1 MSLLEFET
9 QMFLD
14 LHNEDG
20 LVIVAKGL
28 GIERLLLSLI
38 KVHNDPGSL
47 VLILGTTA
55 EEEEFFISQLQADN
69 VNPLPKCITADCGTK
84 ERQVQ
89 TSCFVCRTDVYLTG
103 GALFVTSRI
112 LVVDMLM
119 ERVPINL
126 ITGIIVYRAH
136 KTLESC
142 QEAFIL
148 RLYRQKNKTGFV
160 KGLSDS
166 AVAFTHGFSQVQR
179 MMRNLFV
186 KKLFL
191 WPRFQADVISSLE
204 KRKPEVVE
212 IRVAMTP
219 AMNIIQMAILDII
232 ASCVREIKKCN
243 PSIEME
249 DITVENTIARSF
261 EKIVK
266 FQLDPI
272 WHQIGPKTKRL
283 VSDIKTLR
291 TLLLYLTQHDCVTFY
306 SLVKSIHDSATAMT
320 QVSDWLFLDAADT
333 LYVQAKA
340 RVYGVDKRSHKDD
353 QKQKNPDKKVDP
365 SFQPEHSPK
374 WAALS
379 EILAE
384 IKEENKEKADL
395 NTVLIVAED
404 DRTCGQLSEASFCS
418 SYLCSGADT
427 VLCNLYRKAVGDKDG
442 LQLPP
447 LGRSDD
453 NSGESPG
460 KRRKKAKSAS
470 DGQKKKGNQDSE
482 MEGSDMTETETEGM
496 ESPPA
501 FPNTIFHPLKSSE
514 FALQQLLHSVEPKY
528 IILYDVNIATVRE
541 IEMYQATR
549 AKEVLRVYFLM
560 YEDSI
565 DEQRYLTSLR
575 REKDAFEFL
584 IKEKSIM
591 VIPEEQDGKGE
602 YHPDLIDDLGKS
614 NEPASSRK
622 AGGAVAPVSTS
633 RRESLSA
640 VSATERKMSLM
651 DQGYESDIETEDEDE
666 FFLVQRTALNGLF
679 GSALCPQCKEPGF
692 KMKHGTKHGLA
703 VKMLLTCTACDAD
716 AKNAWLSP
724 QMENSKS
731 FEGNSPQDFSKASQ
745 GEFRPAGAAAVARV
759 FCDAVAA
766 VCNVYSQME
775 GTPTKNVTVVYDG
788 TWMTR
793 GHTSHIGVGRVI
805 EFYTGLVL
813 DSVVL
818 SNYCHGCAVGPKE
831 GDDGYSEWK
840 EAHVC
845 QNNTEANSGQMEVE
859 AALILFRRSL
869 KKK

>member
-1 MSLLEFET
+1 
-9 QMFLD
+9 MFLD

-84 ERQVQ
+84 E
-89 TSCFVCRTDVYLTG
+89 RTDVYLTG

-340 RVYGVDKRSHKDD
+340 RVYGVNKCSHKDD

-404 DRTCGQLSEASFCS
+404 DRTCGQLSE
-418 SYLCSGADT
+418 YLCSGADT

-633 RRESLSA
+633 RRVIVDLREFRSELPSLIHRRGIN
-640 VSATERKMSLM
+640 VQPVTIEVGDYILTPEICVERKSLNDLIGSLNNGRLYNQAQAM
-651 DQGYESDIETEDEDE
+651 CRYYKRPVLLIEFNQNQPFCLQGKHVPSSESTSSQTFVSKLILLTMHFPRLRLLWCQSPYATAEIFDI
-666 FFLVQRTALNGLF
+666 L
-679 GSALCPQCKEPGF
+679 
-692 KMKHGTKHGLA
+692 KHGKEEPSVAEAQA
-703 VKMLLTCTACDAD
+703 VTEKELQD
-716 AKNAWLSP
+716 SG
-724 QMENSKS
+724 KS
-731 FEGNSPQDFSKASQ
+731 SDKYNPAPQDFLLHLPGVSLKNYTSLMRKFTSLADMFKASEEELSSVMGNAAQ
-745 GEFRPAGAAAVARV
+745 AKALWQAIHNPIEHNPQKAVPQRKFR
-759 FCDAVAA
+759 
-766 VCNVYSQME
+766 
-775 GTPTKNVTVVYDG
+775 
-788 TWMTR
+788 
-793 GHTSHIGVGRVI
+793 
-805 EFYTGLVL
+805 
-813 DSVVL
+813 
-818 SNYCHGCAVGPKE
+818 
-831 GDDGYSEWK
+831 
-840 EAHVC
+840 
-845 QNNTEANSGQMEVE
+845 
-859 AALILFRRSL
+859 
-869 KKK
+869 KK

>member
-28 GIERLLLSLI
+28 GIERLLLSLM
-38 KVHNDPGSL
+38 KVHNDPGNL
-47 VLILGTTA
+47 VLVLGTTA

-69 VNPLPKCITADCGTK
+69 VNPLPKSITADCGTK
-84 ERQVQ
+84 ER
-89 TSCFVCRTDVYLTG
+89 TDVYLTG
-103 GALFVTSRI
+103 GVLFVTSRI

-119 ERVPINL
+119 ERVPIDL

-148 RLYRQKNKTGFV
+148 RLYRQKNKKGFV

-191 WPRFQADVISSLE
+191 WPRFQADVIASLE

-212 IRVAMTP
+212 IRVGMTP

-243 PSIEME
+243 PSLDMEEM
-249 DITVENTIARSF
+249 TVENTIARSF
-261 EKIVK
+261 EKIIK
-266 FQLDPI
+266 FQLDPV
-272 WHQIGPKTKRL
+272 WHQLGPKTKRL
-283 VSDIKTLR
+283 VSDVKTLR

-306 SLVKSIHDSATAMT
+306 SLVKSIHDSAAATT
-320 QVSDWLFLDAADT
+320 QVSDWLFLDAAET

-340 RVYGVDKRSHKDD
+340 RVYGSEKRPRKDD
-353 QKQKNPDKKVDP
+353 QKSKSTDKKEDS

-384 IKEENKEKADL
+384 TRQENKERGDL
-395 NTVLIVAED
+395 NSVLIVAED
-404 DRTCGQLSEASFCS
+404 DRTCGQLSE
-418 SYLCSGADT
+418 YLCSGADS
-427 VLCNLYRKAVGDKDG
+427 VLYNLYRKAVGDKDG
-442 LQLPP
+442 VQLPP
-447 LGRSDD
+447 LSRSDD
-453 NSGESPG
+453 DNEGAG
-460 KRRKKAKSAS
+460 KRRKKTKNSS
-470 DGQKKKGNQDSE
+470 HGRSEEKKKGNQDSE

-501 FPNTIFHPLKSSE
+501 FPNTIFHPLKSAE

-602 YHPDLIDDLGKS
+602 YHPDLVDDVGKS

-622 AGGAVAPVSTS
+622 AGGAVAPVSAS
-633 RRESLSA
+633 RRVIVDLREFRSELPSLIHRRGIS
-640 VSATERKMSLM
+640 VQPVTIEVGDYILTPEICVERKSLNDLIGSLNNGRLYNQAQAM
-651 DQGYESDIETEDEDE
+651 CRYYKRPVLLIEFNQNQPFCLQGKHLPSSENTSQNFVSKLILLTMHFPRLRLLWCQSPYATAEIFDI
-666 FFLVQRTALNGLF
+666 L
-679 GSALCPQCKEPGF
+679 
-692 KMKHGTKHGLA
+692 KHGKEEPTVSEAQA
-703 VKMLLTCTACDAD
+703 VTEKELQD
-716 AKNAWLSP
+716 SG
-724 QMENSKS
+724 KS
-731 FEGNSPQDFSKASQ
+731 SDKYNPAPQDFLLHMPGVSLKNYTLLMRKFTSLADMFKASQ
-745 GEFRPAGAAAVARV
+745 EELSSVMGNAAQAKALWEAIHIPIEHNPQKPVPQRKFR
-759 FCDAVAA
+759 
-766 VCNVYSQME
+766 
-775 GTPTKNVTVVYDG
+775 
-788 TWMTR
+788 
-793 GHTSHIGVGRVI
+793 
-805 EFYTGLVL
+805 
-813 DSVVL
+813 
-818 SNYCHGCAVGPKE
+818 
-831 GDDGYSEWK
+831 
-840 EAHVC
+840 
-845 QNNTEANSGQMEVE
+845 
-859 AALILFRRSL
+859 
-869 KKK
+869 KK

>member
-20 LVIVAKGL
+20 LVILAKGL
-28 GIERLLLSLI
+28 GIERLLLSLM
-38 KVHNDPGSL
+38 KVHNDPGNL
-47 VLILGTTA
+47 VLVLGTTA

-69 VNPLPKCITADCGTK
+69 VNPLPKSITADCGTK
-84 ERQVQ
+84 ER
-89 TSCFVCRTDVYLTG
+89 TDVYLAG
-103 GALFVTSRI
+103 GVLFVTSRI

-119 ERVPINL
+119 ERVPIDL

-148 RLYRQKNKTGFV
+148 RLYRQKNKKGFV

-166 AVAFTHGFSQVQR
+166 AMAFTHGFSQVQR

-191 WPRFQADVISSLE
+191 WPRFQADVIASLE

-212 IRVAMTP
+212 IRVGMTP

-243 PSIEME
+243 PSLEME
-249 DITVENTIARSF
+249 DMTVENTIARSF
-261 EKIVK
+261 EKIIK
-266 FQLDPI
+266 FQLDPV

-306 SLVKSIHDSATAMT
+306 SLVKSVHDSAAATT
-320 QVSDWLFLDAADT
+320 QVSDWLFLDAAET

-340 RVYGVDKRSHKDD
+340 RVYGSEKRPRKDD
-353 QKQKNPDKKVDP
+353 QKSKSTDKKVDP

-384 IKEENKEKADL
+384 TRQENKERGDL

-404 DRTCGQLSEASFCS
+404 DRTCGQLSE
-418 SYLCSGADT
+418 YLCSGADS
-427 VLCNLYRKAVGDKDG
+427 VLYNLYRKAVGDKDG
-442 LQLPP
+442 VELPP
-447 LGRSDD
+447 LGRGDD
-453 NSGESPG
+453 DDHEGPG
-460 KRRKKAKSAS
+460 KRRKKTKNSS
-470 DGQKKKGNQDSE
+470 HGLSEEKRKGNQDSE

-501 FPNTIFHPLKSSE
+501 FPNTIFHPLKSPE

-602 YHPDLIDDLGKS
+602 YHPDLVDDVGKS

-622 AGGAVAPVSTS
+622 AGGAVVPVSTS
-633 RRESLSA
+633 RRVIVDLREFRSELPSLIHRRGIS
-640 VSATERKMSLM
+640 VQPVTIEVGDYILTPEICVERKSLNDLIGSLNNGRLYNQAQAM
-651 DQGYESDIETEDEDE
+651 CRYYKRPVLLIEFNQNQPFCLQGKHLPSSESTSQNFVSKLILLTMHFPRLRLLWCQSPYATAEIFDI
-666 FFLVQRTALNGLF
+666 L
-679 GSALCPQCKEPGF
+679 
-692 KMKHGTKHGLA
+692 KHGKEEPTVAEAQA
-703 VKMLLTCTACDAD
+703 VTEKELQD
-716 AKNAWLSP
+716 SG
-724 QMENSKS
+724 KS
-731 FEGNSPQDFSKASQ
+731 SDKYNPAPQDFLLHLPGVGLKNYTALMRKFTSLADMFKASEEELSSAMGNAAQ
-745 GEFRPAGAAAVARV
+745 AKALWDAIHKPIEQNPQKPVPQRKFR
-759 FCDAVAA
+759 
-766 VCNVYSQME
+766 
-775 GTPTKNVTVVYDG
+775 
-788 TWMTR
+788 
-793 GHTSHIGVGRVI
+793 
-805 EFYTGLVL
+805 
-813 DSVVL
+813 
-818 SNYCHGCAVGPKE
+818 
-831 GDDGYSEWK
+831 
-840 EAHVC
+840 
-845 QNNTEANSGQMEVE
+845 
-859 AALILFRRSL
+859 
-869 KKK
+869 KK

>member
-1 MSLLEFET
+1 
-9 QMFLD
+9 MFLD

-84 ERQVQ
+84 E
-89 TSCFVCRTDVYLTG
+89 RTDVYLTG

-404 DRTCGQLSEASFCS
+404 DRTCGQLSE
-418 SYLCSGADT
+418 YLCSGADT

-633 RRESLSA
+633 RRVIVDLREFRSELPSLIHRRGIN
-640 VSATERKMSLM
+640 VQPVTIEVGDYILTPEICVERKSLNDLIGSLNNGRLYNQAQAM
-651 DQGYESDIETEDEDE
+651 CRYYKRPVLLIEFNQNQPFCLQGKHVPSSESTSSQTFVSKLILLTMHFPRLRLLWCQSPYATAEIFDI
-666 FFLVQRTALNGLF
+666 L
-679 GSALCPQCKEPGF
+679 
-692 KMKHGTKHGLA
+692 KHGKEEPSVAEAQA
-703 VKMLLTCTACDAD
+703 VTEKELQD
-716 AKNAWLSP
+716 SG
-724 QMENSKS
+724 KS
-731 FEGNSPQDFSKASQ
+731 SDKYNPAPQDFLLHLPGVSLKNYTSLMRKFTSLADMFKASEEELSSVMGNAAQ
-745 GEFRPAGAAAVARV
+745 AKALWQAIHNPIEHNPQKAVPQRKFR
-759 FCDAVAA
+759 
-766 VCNVYSQME
+766 
-775 GTPTKNVTVVYDG
+775 
-788 TWMTR
+788 
-793 GHTSHIGVGRVI
+793 
-805 EFYTGLVL
+805 
-813 DSVVL
+813 
-818 SNYCHGCAVGPKE
+818 
-831 GDDGYSEWK
+831 
-840 EAHVC
+840 
-845 QNNTEANSGQMEVE
+845 
-859 AALILFRRSL
+859 
-869 KKK
+869 KK

>member
-38 KVHNDPGSL
+38 KVHNDPGNL

-69 VNPLPKCITADCGTK
+69 VNPLPKSITSDCGTK
-84 ERQVQ
+84 ER
-89 TSCFVCRTDVYLTG
+89 TDVYLAG

-119 ERVPINL
+119 ERVPIDL

-148 RLYRQKNKTGFV
+148 RLYRQKNKKGFV

-191 WPRFQADVISSLE
+191 WPRFQADVITSLD
-204 KRKPEVVE
+204 KRKPEVIE
-212 IRVAMTP
+212 IRVGMTP
-219 AMNIIQMAILDII
+219 AMNTIQMAILDII
-232 ASCVREIKKCN
+232 SSCVREIKKAN
-243 PSIEME
+243 PSLDME
-249 DITVENTIARSF
+249 DMTVENTIARSF
-261 EKIVK
+261 EKLIK
-266 FQLDPI
+266 FQLDPV
-272 WHQIGPKTKRL
+272 WHQLGKKTRGL

-291 TLLLYLTQHDCVTFY
+291 TVLLYLTQHDSVTFY
-306 SLVKSIHDSATAMT
+306 SLVKSVHDSATSAT
-320 QVSDWLFLDAADT
+320 HVSDWLFLDAAET

-340 RVYGVDKRSHKDD
+340 RVYGLEKRPRKEDPKS
-353 QKQKNPDKKVDP
+353 KNSDKKVDP

-384 IKEENKEKADL
+384 IRHENKGRGDL

-404 DRTCGQLSEASFCS
+404 DRTCGQLSE
-418 SYLCSGADT
+418 YLCCGADV
-427 VLCNLYRKAVGDKDG
+427 VLQNLYRKAIGDKDG
-442 LQLPP
+442 VQLPS
-447 LGRSDD
+447 LS
-453 NSGESPG
+453 SSAGEDRGPG
-460 KRRKKAKSAS
+460 KKRKKANNSSLHGRGEA
-470 DGQKKKGNQDSE
+470 GKKGNQDSE

-496 ESPPA
+496 EMPPD
-501 FPNTIFHPLKSSE
+501 FPNTVFHPLKSPP
-514 FALQQLLHSVEPKY
+514 FALQQLLLSCEPKY
-528 IILYDVNIATVRE
+528 IILYDVNISTVRE

-565 DEQRYLTSLR
+565 DEQRYLTALR

-602 YHPDLIDDLGKS
+602 YHPDLVDDVGRS
-614 NEPASSRK
+614 DEPVSSRK
-622 AGGAVAPVSTS
+622 AGGAVQAASTS
-633 RRESLSA
+633 RRVIVDLREFRSELPSLIHRRGIS
-640 VSATERKMSLM
+640 VQPVTIEVGDYILTPEICVERKSLNDLIGSLNSGRLYNQAQAM
-651 DQGYESDIETEDEDE
+651 CRYYKRPVLLIEFTQNQPFSLQGKHLPISETSSQNFVSKLILLTMHFPRLRLLWCQSPYATAEIFDI
-666 FFLVQRTALNGLF
+666 L
-679 GSALCPQCKEPGF
+679 
-692 KMKHGTKHGLA
+692 KHGKEEPTVSEAQA
-703 VKMLLTCTACDAD
+703 VTEKELQDSGRSSE
-716 AKNAWLSP
+716 KYNP
-724 QMENSKS
+724 
-731 FEGNSPQDFSKASQ
+731 GPQDFLLQLPGVNLKNYTLLMRKFTSLADMFKASEEELASAMGNATQ
-745 GEFRPAGAAAVARV
+745 AKVLWQAIHIP
-759 FCDAVAA
+759 
-766 VCNVYSQME
+766 ME
-775 GTPTKNVTVVYDG
+775 HNPQKLAPQRKY
-788 TWMTR
+788 R
-793 GHTSHIGVGRVI
+793 
-805 EFYTGLVL
+805 
-813 DSVVL
+813 
-818 SNYCHGCAVGPKE
+818 
-831 GDDGYSEWK
+831 
-840 EAHVC
+840 
-845 QNNTEANSGQMEVE
+845 
-859 AALILFRRSL
+859 
-869 KKK
+869 KK

>member
-28 GIERLLLSLI
+28 GIERLLLSLM
-38 KVHNDPGSL
+38 KVHNDPGNL
-47 VLILGTTA
+47 VLVLGTTA

-69 VNPLPKCITADCGTK
+69 VNPLPKSITADCGTK
-84 ERQVQ
+84 ER
-89 TSCFVCRTDVYLTG
+89 TDVYLTG
-103 GALFVTSRI
+103 GVLFVTSRI

-119 ERVPINL
+119 ERVPIDL

-148 RLYRQKNKTGFV
+148 RLYRQKNKKGFV

-191 WPRFQADVISSLE
+191 WPRFQADVIASLE

-212 IRVAMTP
+212 IRVGMTP

-243 PSIEME
+243 PSLDMEEM
-249 DITVENTIARSF
+249 TVENTIARSF
-261 EKIVK
+261 EKIIK
-266 FQLDPI
+266 FQLDPV
-272 WHQIGPKTKRL
+272 WHQLGPKTKRL
-283 VSDIKTLR
+283 VSDVKTLR

-306 SLVKSIHDSATAMT
+306 SLVKSIHDSAAATT
-320 QVSDWLFLDAADT
+320 QVSDWLFLDAAET

-340 RVYGVDKRSHKDD
+340 RVYGSEKRPRKDD
-353 QKQKNPDKKVDP
+353 QKSKSTDKKVDS

-384 IKEENKEKADL
+384 TRQENKERGDL
-395 NTVLIVAED
+395 NSVLIVAED
-404 DRTCGQLSEASFCS
+404 DRTCGQLSE
-418 SYLCSGADT
+418 YLCSGADS
-427 VLCNLYRKAVGDKDG
+427 VLYNLYRKAVGDKDG
-442 LQLPP
+442 VQLPP
-447 LGRSDD
+447 LSRSDD
-453 NSGESPG
+453 DNEVAG
-460 KRRKKAKSAS
+460 KRRKKTKNSS
-470 DGQKKKGNQDSE
+470 HGRSEEKKKGNQDSE

-501 FPNTIFHPLKSSE
+501 FPNTIFHPLKSAE

-602 YHPDLIDDLGKS
+602 YHPDLVDDVGKS

-622 AGGAVAPVSTS
+622 AGGAVAPVSAS
-633 RRESLSA
+633 RRVIVDLREFRSELPSLIHRRGIS
-640 VSATERKMSLM
+640 VQPVTIEVGDYILTPEICVERKSLNDLIGSLNNGRLYNQAQAM
-651 DQGYESDIETEDEDE
+651 CRYYKRPVLLIEFNQNQPFCLQGKHLPSSENTSQNFVSKLILLTMHFPRLRLLWCQSPYATAEIFDI
-666 FFLVQRTALNGLF
+666 L
-679 GSALCPQCKEPGF
+679 
-692 KMKHGTKHGLA
+692 KHGKEEPTVSEAQA
-703 VKMLLTCTACDAD
+703 VTEKELQD
-716 AKNAWLSP
+716 SG
-724 QMENSKS
+724 KS
-731 FEGNSPQDFSKASQ
+731 SDKYNPAPQDFLLHMPGVSLKNYTLLMRKFTSLADMFKASQ
-745 GEFRPAGAAAVARV
+745 EELSSVMGNAAQAKALWEAIHIPIEHNPQKPVPQRKFR
-759 FCDAVAA
+759 
-766 VCNVYSQME
+766 
-775 GTPTKNVTVVYDG
+775 
-788 TWMTR
+788 
-793 GHTSHIGVGRVI
+793 
-805 EFYTGLVL
+805 
-813 DSVVL
+813 
-818 SNYCHGCAVGPKE
+818 
-831 GDDGYSEWK
+831 
-840 EAHVC
+840 
-845 QNNTEANSGQMEVE
+845 
-859 AALILFRRSL
+859 
-869 KKK
+869 KK

>member
-55 EEEEFFISQLQADN
+55 EEEEFFISQL
-69 VNPLPKCITADCGTK
+69 PS
-84 ERQVQ
+84 RQ
-89 TSCFVCRTDVYLTG
+89 CFVCRTDVYLTG

-166 AVAFTHGFSQVQR
+166 AVAFY
-179 MMRNLFV
+179 
-186 KKLFL
+186 
-191 WPRFQADVISSLE
+191 PRLLAK

-249 DITVENTIARSF
+249 DITVENTIARRSVWF
-261 EKIVK
+261 
-266 FQLDPI
+266 P
-272 WHQIGPKTKRL
+272 
-283 VSDIKTLR
+283 DIKTLR

-404 DRTCGQLSEASFCS
+404 DRTCGQLSE
-418 SYLCSGADT
+418 YLCSGADT

-514 FALQQLLHSVEPKY
+514 FALQQLLYSVEPKY

-633 RRESLSA
+633 RRVIVDLREFRSELPSLIHRRGIN
-640 VSATERKMSLM
+640 VQPVTIEVGDYILTPEICVERKSLNDLIGSLNNGRLYNQAQAM
-651 DQGYESDIETEDEDE
+651 CRYYKRPVLLIEFNQNQPFCLQGKHVPSSESTSSQTFVSKLILLTMHFPRLRLLWCQSPYATAEIFDI
-666 FFLVQRTALNGLF
+666 L
-679 GSALCPQCKEPGF
+679 
-692 KMKHGTKHGLA
+692 KHGKEEPSVAEAQA
-703 VKMLLTCTACDAD
+703 VTEKELQD
-716 AKNAWLSP
+716 SG
-724 QMENSKS
+724 KS
-731 FEGNSPQDFSKASQ
+731 SDKYNPAPQDFLLHLPGVSLKNYTSLMRKFTCLADMFKASEEELSLVMGNAAQ
-745 GEFRPAGAAAVARV
+745 AKALWQAIHNPIEHNPQKAVPQRKFR
-759 FCDAVAA
+759 
-766 VCNVYSQME
+766 
-775 GTPTKNVTVVYDG
+775 
-788 TWMTR
+788 
-793 GHTSHIGVGRVI
+793 
-805 EFYTGLVL
+805 
-813 DSVVL
+813 
-818 SNYCHGCAVGPKE
+818 
-831 GDDGYSEWK
+831 
-840 EAHVC
+840 
-845 QNNTEANSGQMEVE
+845 
-859 AALILFRRSL
+859 
-869 KKK
+869 KK

>member
-28 GIERLLLSLI
+28 GIERLLLSLM
-38 KVHNDPGSL
+38 KVHNDPGNL
-47 VLILGTTA
+47 VLVLGTTA

-69 VNPLPKCITADCGTK
+69 VNPLPKSITADCGTK
-84 ERQVQ
+84 ER
-89 TSCFVCRTDVYLTG
+89 TDVYLTG
-103 GALFVTSRI
+103 GVLFVTSRI

-119 ERVPINL
+119 ERVPIDL

-148 RLYRQKNKTGFV
+148 RLYRQKNKKGFV

-191 WPRFQADVISSLE
+191 WPRFQADVIASLE

-212 IRVAMTP
+212 IRVGMTP

-243 PSIEME
+243 PSLDMEEM
-249 DITVENTIARSF
+249 TVENTIARSF
-261 EKIVK
+261 EKIIK
-266 FQLDPI
+266 FQLDPV
-272 WHQIGPKTKRL
+272 WHQLGPKTKRL
-283 VSDIKTLR
+283 VSDVKTLR

-306 SLVKSIHDSATAMT
+306 SLVKSIHDSAAATT
-320 QVSDWLFLDAADT
+320 QVSDWLFLDAAET

-340 RVYGVDKRSHKDD
+340 RVYGSEKRPRKDD
-353 QKQKNPDKKVDP
+353 QKSKSTDKKVDS

-384 IKEENKEKADL
+384 TRQENKERGDL

-404 DRTCGQLSEASFCS
+404 DRICGQLSE
-418 SYLCSGADT
+418 YLCSGADS
-427 VLCNLYRKAVGDKDG
+427 VLYNLYRKAVGDKDG
-442 LQLPP
+442 VQLPP
-447 LGRSDD
+447 LSRSDD
-453 NSGESPG
+453 DDEGAG
-460 KRRKKAKSAS
+460 KRRKKTKNSS
-470 DGQKKKGNQDSE
+470 HGRSEEKKKGNQDSE

-501 FPNTIFHPLKSSE
+501 FPNTIFHPLKSAE

-602 YHPDLIDDLGKS
+602 YHPDLVDDVGKS

-633 RRESLSA
+633 RRVIVDLREFRSELPSLIHRRGIS
-640 VSATERKMSLM
+640 VQPVTIEVGDYILTPEICVERKSLNDLIGSLNNGRLYNQAQAM
-651 DQGYESDIETEDEDE
+651 CRYYKRPVLLIEFNQNQPFCLQGKHLPSSENTSQNFVSKLILLTMHFPRLRLLWCQSPYATAEIFDI
-666 FFLVQRTALNGLF
+666 L
-679 GSALCPQCKEPGF
+679 
-692 KMKHGTKHGLA
+692 KHGKEEPTVAEAQA
-703 VKMLLTCTACDAD
+703 VTEKELQD
-716 AKNAWLSP
+716 SG
-724 QMENSKS
+724 KS
-731 FEGNSPQDFSKASQ
+731 SDKYNPAPQDFLLHMPGVSLKNYTLLMRKFTSLADMFKASQ
-745 GEFRPAGAAAVARV
+745 EELSSVMGNAAQAKALWEAIHIPIEHNPQKPVPQRKFR
-759 FCDAVAA
+759 
-766 VCNVYSQME
+766 
-775 GTPTKNVTVVYDG
+775 
-788 TWMTR
+788 
-793 GHTSHIGVGRVI
+793 
-805 EFYTGLVL
+805 
-813 DSVVL
+813 
-818 SNYCHGCAVGPKE
+818 
-831 GDDGYSEWK
+831 
-840 EAHVC
+840 
-845 QNNTEANSGQMEVE
+845 
-859 AALILFRRSL
+859 
-869 KKK
+869 KK

>member
-84 ERQVQ
+84 E
-89 TSCFVCRTDVYLTG
+89 RTDVYLTG

-340 RVYGVDKRSHKDD
+340 RVYDVGKRSHKDD

-404 DRTCGQLSEASFCS
+404 DRTCGQLSE
-418 SYLCSGADT
+418 YLCSGADT

-633 RRESLSA
+633 RRVIVDLREFRSELPSLIHRRGIN
-640 VSATERKMSLM
+640 VQPVTIEVGDYILTPEICVERKSLNDLIGSLNNGRLYNQAQAM
-651 DQGYESDIETEDEDE
+651 CRYYKRPVLLIEFNQNQPFCLQGKHVPSSESTSSQTFVSKLILLTIHFPRLRLLWCQSPYATAEIFDI
-666 FFLVQRTALNGLF
+666 L
-679 GSALCPQCKEPGF
+679 
-692 KMKHGTKHGLA
+692 KHGKEEPSVAEAQA
-703 VKMLLTCTACDAD
+703 VTEKELQD
-716 AKNAWLSP
+716 SG
-724 QMENSKS
+724 KS
-731 FEGNSPQDFSKASQ
+731 SDKYNPAPQDFLLHLPGVSLKNYTSLMRKFTSLADMFKASEEELSSVMGNAAQ
-745 GEFRPAGAAAVARV
+745 AKALWQAIHNPIEHNPQKAVPQRKFR
-759 FCDAVAA
+759 
-766 VCNVYSQME
+766 
-775 GTPTKNVTVVYDG
+775 
-788 TWMTR
+788 
-793 GHTSHIGVGRVI
+793 
-805 EFYTGLVL
+805 
-813 DSVVL
+813 
-818 SNYCHGCAVGPKE
+818 
-831 GDDGYSEWK
+831 
-840 EAHVC
+840 
-845 QNNTEANSGQMEVE
+845 
-859 AALILFRRSL
+859 
-869 KKK
+869 KK

>member
-28 GIERLLLSLI
+28 GIERLLLSLM
-38 KVHNDPGSL
+38 KVHNDPGNL
-47 VLILGTTA
+47 VLVLGTTA

-69 VNPLPKCITADCGTK
+69 VNPLPKSITADCGTK
-84 ERQVQ
+84 ER
-89 TSCFVCRTDVYLTG
+89 TDVYLTG
-103 GALFVTSRI
+103 GVLFVTSRI

-119 ERVPINL
+119 ERVPIDL

-148 RLYRQKNKTGFV
+148 RLYRQKNKKGFV

-191 WPRFQADVISSLE
+191 WPRFQADVIASLE

-212 IRVAMTP
+212 IRVGMTP

-243 PSIEME
+243 PSLDMEEM
-249 DITVENTIARSF
+249 TVENTIARSF
-261 EKIVK
+261 EKIIK
-266 FQLDPI
+266 FQLDPV
-272 WHQIGPKTKRL
+272 WHQLGPKTKRL
-283 VSDIKTLR
+283 VSDVKTLR

-306 SLVKSIHDSATAMT
+306 SLVKSIHDSAAATT
-320 QVSDWLFLDAADT
+320 QVSDWLFLDAAET

-340 RVYGVDKRSHKDD
+340 RVYGSEKRPRKDD
-353 QKQKNPDKKVDP
+353 QKSKSTDKKVDS

-384 IKEENKEKADL
+384 TRQENKERGDL
-395 NTVLIVAED
+395 NSVLIVAED
-404 DRTCGQLSEASFCS
+404 DRTCGQLSE
-418 SYLCSGADT
+418 YLCSGADS
-427 VLCNLYRKAVGDKDG
+427 VLYNLYRKAVGDKDG
-442 LQLPP
+442 VQLPP
-447 LGRSDD
+447 LSRSDD
-453 NSGESPG
+453 DNEVAG
-460 KRRKKAKSAS
+460 KRRKKTKNSS
-470 DGQKKKGNQDSE
+470 HGRSEEKKKGNQDSE

-501 FPNTIFHPLKSSE
+501 FPNTIFHPLKSAE

-602 YHPDLIDDLGKS
+602 YHPDLVDDVGKS

-622 AGGAVAPVSTS
+622 AGGAVAPVSAS
-633 RRESLSA
+633 RRVIVDLREFRSELPSLIHRRGIS
-640 VSATERKMSLM
+640 VQPVTIEVGDYILTPEICVERKSLNDLIGSLNNGRLYNQAQAM
-651 DQGYESDIETEDEDE
+651 CRYYKRPVLLIEFNQNQPFCLQGKHLPSSENTSQNFVSKLILLTMHFPRLRLLWCQSPYATAEIFDI
-666 FFLVQRTALNGLF
+666 L
-679 GSALCPQCKEPGF
+679 
-692 KMKHGTKHGLA
+692 KHGKEEPTVSEAQA
-703 VKMLLTCTACDAD
+703 VTEKELQD
-716 AKNAWLSP
+716 SG
-724 QMENSKS
+724 KS
-731 FEGNSPQDFSKASQ
+731 SDKYNPAPQDFLLHMPGVSLKNYTLLMRKFASLADMFKASQ
-745 GEFRPAGAAAVARV
+745 EELSSVMGNAAQAKALWEAIHIPIEHNPQKPVPQRKFR
-759 FCDAVAA
+759 
-766 VCNVYSQME
+766 
-775 GTPTKNVTVVYDG
+775 
-788 TWMTR
+788 
-793 GHTSHIGVGRVI
+793 
-805 EFYTGLVL
+805 
-813 DSVVL
+813 
-818 SNYCHGCAVGPKE
+818 
-831 GDDGYSEWK
+831 
-840 EAHVC
+840 
-845 QNNTEANSGQMEVE
+845 
-859 AALILFRRSL
+859 
-869 KKK
+869 KK

>member
-84 ERQVQ
+84 E
-89 TSCFVCRTDVYLTG
+89 RTDVYLTG

-404 DRTCGQLSEASFCS
+404 DRTCGQLSE
-418 SYLCSGADT
+418 YLCSGADT

-633 RRESLSA
+633 RRVIVDLREFRSELPSLIHRRGIN
-640 VSATERKMSLM
+640 VQPVTIEVGDYILTPEICVERKSLNDLIGSLNNGRLYNQAQAM
-651 DQGYESDIETEDEDE
+651 CRYYKRPVLLIEFNQNQPFCLQGKHVPSSESTSSQTFVSKLILLTMHFPRLRLLWCQSPYATAEIFDI
-666 FFLVQRTALNGLF
+666 L
-679 GSALCPQCKEPGF
+679 
-692 KMKHGTKHGLA
+692 KHGKEEPSVAEAQA
-703 VKMLLTCTACDAD
+703 VTEKELQD
-716 AKNAWLSP
+716 SG
-724 QMENSKS
+724 KS
-731 FEGNSPQDFSKASQ
+731 SDKYNPAPQDFLLHLPGVSLKNYTSLMRKFTSLADMFKASEEELSSVMGNAAQ
-745 GEFRPAGAAAVARV
+745 AKALWQAIHNPIEHNQQKAVPQRKFR
-759 FCDAVAA
+759 
-766 VCNVYSQME
+766 
-775 GTPTKNVTVVYDG
+775 
-788 TWMTR
+788 
-793 GHTSHIGVGRVI
+793 
-805 EFYTGLVL
+805 
-813 DSVVL
+813 
-818 SNYCHGCAVGPKE
+818 
-831 GDDGYSEWK
+831 
-840 EAHVC
+840 
-845 QNNTEANSGQMEVE
+845 
-859 AALILFRRSL
+859 
-869 KKK
+869 KK

>member
-28 GIERLLLSLI
+28 GIERLLLSLM
-38 KVHNDPGSL
+38 KVHNDPGNL
-47 VLILGTTA
+47 VLVLGTTA

-69 VNPLPKCITADCGTK
+69 VNPLPKSITADCGTK
-84 ERQVQ
+84 ER
-89 TSCFVCRTDVYLTG
+89 TDVYLTG
-103 GALFVTSRI
+103 GVLFVTSRI

-119 ERVPINL
+119 ERVPIDL

-148 RLYRQKNKTGFV
+148 RLYRQKNKKGFV

-191 WPRFQADVISSLE
+191 WPRFQADVIASLE

-212 IRVAMTP
+212 IRVGMTP

-232 ASCVREIKKCN
+232 ASCVREIKRCN
-243 PSIEME
+243 PSLDMEEM
-249 DITVENTIARSF
+249 TVENTIARSF
-261 EKIVK
+261 EKIIK
-266 FQLDPI
+266 FQLDPV
-272 WHQIGPKTKRL
+272 WHQLGPKTKRL
-283 VSDIKTLR
+283 VSDVKTLR

-306 SLVKSIHDSATAMT
+306 SLVKSIHDSAAATT
-320 QVSDWLFLDAADT
+320 QVSDWLFLDAAET

-340 RVYGVDKRSHKDD
+340 RVYGSEKRPRKDD
-353 QKQKNPDKKVDP
+353 QKSKSTDKKVDS

-384 IKEENKEKADL
+384 TRQENKERGDL

-404 DRTCGQLSEASFCS
+404 DRTCGQLSE
-418 SYLCSGADT
+418 YLCSGADS
-427 VLCNLYRKAVGDKDG
+427 VLYNLYRKAVGDKDG
-442 LQLPP
+442 VQLPP
-447 LGRSDD
+447 LSRSDD
-453 NSGESPG
+453 DDEGAG
-460 KRRKKAKSAS
+460 KRRKKTKNSS
-470 DGQKKKGNQDSE
+470 HGRSEEKKKGNQDSE

-501 FPNTIFHPLKSSE
+501 FPNTIFHPLKSAE

-591 VIPEEQDGKGE
+591 VVPEEQDGKGE
-602 YHPDLIDDLGKS
+602 YHPDLVDDVGKS

-633 RRESLSA
+633 RRVIVDLREFRSELPSLIHRRGIS
-640 VSATERKMSLM
+640 VQPVTIEVGDYILTPEICVERKSLNDLIGSLNNGRLYNQAQAM
-651 DQGYESDIETEDEDE
+651 CRYYKRPVLLIEFNQNQPFCLQGKHLPSSENTSHNFVSKLILLTMHFPRLRLLWCQSPYATAEIFDI
-666 FFLVQRTALNGLF
+666 L
-679 GSALCPQCKEPGF
+679 
-692 KMKHGTKHGLA
+692 KHGKEEPTVAEAQA
-703 VKMLLTCTACDAD
+703 VTEKELQD
-716 AKNAWLSP
+716 SG
-724 QMENSKS
+724 KS
-731 FEGNSPQDFSKASQ
+731 SDKYNPAPQDFLLHMPGVSLKNYTLLMRKFTSLADMFKASQ
-745 GEFRPAGAAAVARV
+745 EELSSVMGNAAQAKALWEAIHIPIEHNPQKPVPQRKFR
-759 FCDAVAA
+759 
-766 VCNVYSQME
+766 
-775 GTPTKNVTVVYDG
+775 
-788 TWMTR
+788 
-793 GHTSHIGVGRVI
+793 
-805 EFYTGLVL
+805 
-813 DSVVL
+813 
-818 SNYCHGCAVGPKE
+818 
-831 GDDGYSEWK
+831 
-840 EAHVC
+840 
-845 QNNTEANSGQMEVE
+845 
-859 AALILFRRSL
+859 
-869 KKK
+869 KK

>member
-28 GIERLLLSLI
+28 GIERLLLSLM
-38 KVHNDPGSL
+38 KVHNDPGNL
-47 VLILGTTA
+47 VLVLGTTA

-69 VNPLPKCITADCGTK
+69 VNPLPKSITADCGTK
-84 ERQVQ
+84 ER
-89 TSCFVCRTDVYLTG
+89 TDVYLTG
-103 GALFVTSRI
+103 GVLFVTSRI

-119 ERVPINL
+119 ERVPIDL

-148 RLYRQKNKTGFV
+148 RLYRQKNKKGFV

-191 WPRFQADVISSLE
+191 WPRFQADVIASLE

-212 IRVAMTP
+212 IRVGMTP

-243 PSIEME
+243 PSLDMEEM
-249 DITVENTIARSF
+249 TVENTIARSF
-261 EKIVK
+261 EKIIK
-266 FQLDPI
+266 FQLDPV
-272 WHQIGPKTKRL
+272 WHQLGPKTKRL
-283 VSDIKTLR
+283 VSDVKTLR

-306 SLVKSIHDSATAMT
+306 SLVKSIHDSAAATT
-320 QVSDWLFLDAADT
+320 QVSDWLFLDAAET

-340 RVYGVDKRSHKDD
+340 RVYGSEKRPRKDD
-353 QKQKNPDKKVDP
+353 QKSKSTDKKVDS

-384 IKEENKEKADL
+384 TRQENKERGDL
-395 NTVLIVAED
+395 NSVLIVAED
-404 DRTCGQLSEASFCS
+404 DRTCGQLSE
-418 SYLCSGADT
+418 YLCSGADS
-427 VLCNLYRKAVGDKDG
+427 VLYNLYRKAVGDKDG
-442 LQLPP
+442 VQLPP
-447 LGRSDD
+447 LSRSDD
-453 NSGESPG
+453 DNEVAG
-460 KRRKKAKSAS
+460 KRRKKTKNSS
-470 DGQKKKGNQDSE
+470 HGRSEEKKKGNQDSE

-501 FPNTIFHPLKSSE
+501 FPNTIFHPLKSAE

-602 YHPDLIDDLGKS
+602 YHPDLVDDVGKS

-622 AGGAVAPVSTS
+622 AGGAVAPVSAS
-633 RRESLSA
+633 RRVIVDLREFRSELPSLIHRRGIS
-640 VSATERKMSLM
+640 VQPVTIEVGDYILTPEICVERKSLNDLIGSLNNGRLYNQAQAM
-651 DQGYESDIETEDEDE
+651 CRYYKRPVLLIEFNQNQPFCLQGKHLPSSENTSQNFVSKLILLTMHFPRLRLLWCQSPYATAEIFDI
-666 FFLVQRTALNGLF
+666 L
-679 GSALCPQCKEPGF
+679 
-692 KMKHGTKHGLA
+692 KHGKEEPTVAEAQA
-703 VKMLLTCTACDAD
+703 VTEKELQD
-716 AKNAWLSP
+716 SG
-724 QMENSKS
+724 KS
-731 FEGNSPQDFSKASQ
+731 SDKYNPAPQDFLLHMPGVSLKNYTLLMRKFTSLADMFKASQ
-745 GEFRPAGAAAVARV
+745 EELSSVMGNAAQAKALWEAIHIPIEHNPQKPVPQRKFR
-759 FCDAVAA
+759 
-766 VCNVYSQME
+766 
-775 GTPTKNVTVVYDG
+775 
-788 TWMTR
+788 
-793 GHTSHIGVGRVI
+793 
-805 EFYTGLVL
+805 
-813 DSVVL
+813 
-818 SNYCHGCAVGPKE
+818 
-831 GDDGYSEWK
+831 
-840 EAHVC
+840 
-845 QNNTEANSGQMEVE
+845 
-859 AALILFRRSL
+859 
-869 KKK
+869 KK

>member
-1 MSLLEFET
+1 
-9 QMFLD
+9 MFLD

-84 ERQVQ
+84 E
-89 TSCFVCRTDVYLTG
+89 RTDVYLTG

-340 RVYGVDKRSHKDD
+340 RVYGVGKRSHKDD

-404 DRTCGQLSEASFCS
+404 DRTCGQLSE
-418 SYLCSGADT
+418 YLCSGADT

-633 RRESLSA
+633 RRVIVDLREFRSELPSLIHRRGIN
-640 VSATERKMSLM
+640 VQPVTIEVGDYILTPEICVERKSLNDLIGSLNNGRLYNQAQAM
-651 DQGYESDIETEDEDE
+651 CRYYKRPVLLIEFNQNQPFCLQGKHVPSSESTSSQTFVSKLILLTMHFPRLRLLWCQSPYATAEIFDI
-666 FFLVQRTALNGLF
+666 L
-679 GSALCPQCKEPGF
+679 
-692 KMKHGTKHGLA
+692 KHGKEEPSVAEAQA
-703 VKMLLTCTACDAD
+703 VTEKELQD
-716 AKNAWLSP
+716 SG
-724 QMENSKS
+724 KS
-731 FEGNSPQDFSKASQ
+731 SDKYNPAPQDFLLHLPGVSLKNYTSLMRKFTSLADMFKASEEELSSVMGNAAQ
-745 GEFRPAGAAAVARV
+745 AKALWQAIHNPIEHNPQKAVPQRKFR
-759 FCDAVAA
+759 
-766 VCNVYSQME
+766 
-775 GTPTKNVTVVYDG
+775 
-788 TWMTR
+788 
-793 GHTSHIGVGRVI
+793 
-805 EFYTGLVL
+805 
-813 DSVVL
+813 
-818 SNYCHGCAVGPKE
+818 
-831 GDDGYSEWK
+831 
-840 EAHVC
+840 
-845 QNNTEANSGQMEVE
+845 
-859 AALILFRRSL
+859 
-869 KKK
+869 KK

>member
-84 ERQVQ
+84 E
-89 TSCFVCRTDVYLTG
+89 RTDVYLTG

-266 FQLDPI
+266 FQLDHI

-340 RVYGVDKRSHKDD
+340 RVYGVNKCSHKDD

-404 DRTCGQLSEASFCS
+404 DRTCGQLSE
-418 SYLCSGADT
+418 YLCSGADT

-614 NEPASSRK
+614 NEPSSSRK

-633 RRESLSA
+633 RRVIVDLREFRSELPSLIHRRGIN
-640 VSATERKMSLM
+640 VQPVTIEVGDYILTPEICVERKSLNDLIGSLNNGRLYNQAQAM
-651 DQGYESDIETEDEDE
+651 CRYYKRPVLLIEFNQNQPFCLQGKHVPSSESTSSQTFVSKLILLTIHFPRLRLLWCQSPYATAEIFDI
-666 FFLVQRTALNGLF
+666 L
-679 GSALCPQCKEPGF
+679 
-692 KMKHGTKHGLA
+692 KHGKEEPSVAEAQA
-703 VKMLLTCTACDAD
+703 VTEKELQD
-716 AKNAWLSP
+716 SG
-724 QMENSKS
+724 KS
-731 FEGNSPQDFSKASQ
+731 SDKYNPAPQDFLLHLPGVSLKNYTSLMRKFTSLADMFKASEEELSSVMGNAAQ
-745 GEFRPAGAAAVARV
+745 AKALWQAIHNPIEHNPQKAVPQRKFR
-759 FCDAVAA
+759 
-766 VCNVYSQME
+766 
-775 GTPTKNVTVVYDG
+775 
-788 TWMTR
+788 
-793 GHTSHIGVGRVI
+793 
-805 EFYTGLVL
+805 
-813 DSVVL
+813 
-818 SNYCHGCAVGPKE
+818 
-831 GDDGYSEWK
+831 
-840 EAHVC
+840 
-845 QNNTEANSGQMEVE
+845 
-859 AALILFRRSL
+859 
-869 KKK
+869 KK

>member
-28 GIERLLLSLI
+28 GIERLLLSLM
-38 KVHNDPGSL
+38 KVHNDPGNL
-47 VLILGTTA
+47 VLVLGTTA

-69 VNPLPKCITADCGTK
+69 VNPLPKSITADCGTK
-84 ERQVQ
+84 ER
-89 TSCFVCRTDVYLTG
+89 TDVYLTG
-103 GALFVTSRI
+103 GVLFVTSRI

-119 ERVPINL
+119 ERVPIDL

-148 RLYRQKNKTGFV
+148 RLYRQKNKKGFV

-191 WPRFQADVISSLE
+191 WPRFQADVIASLE

-212 IRVAMTP
+212 IRVGMTP

-232 ASCVREIKKCN
+232 ASCVREIKRCN
-243 PSIEME
+243 PSLDMEEM
-249 DITVENTIARSF
+249 TVENTIARSF
-261 EKIVK
+261 EKIIK
-266 FQLDPI
+266 FQLDPV
-272 WHQIGPKTKRL
+272 WHQLGPKTKRL
-283 VSDIKTLR
+283 VSDVKTLR

-306 SLVKSIHDSATAMT
+306 SLVKSIHDSAAATT
-320 QVSDWLFLDAADT
+320 QVSDWLFLDAAET

-340 RVYGVDKRSHKDD
+340 RVYGSEKRPRKDD
-353 QKQKNPDKKVDP
+353 QKSKSTDKKVDS

-384 IKEENKEKADL
+384 TRQENKERGDL

-404 DRTCGQLSEASFCS
+404 DRICGQLSE
-418 SYLCSGADT
+418 YLCSGADS
-427 VLCNLYRKAVGDKDG
+427 VLYNLYRKAVGDKDG
-442 LQLPP
+442 VQLPP
-447 LGRSDD
+447 LSRSDD
-453 NSGESPG
+453 DDEGAG
-460 KRRKKAKSAS
+460 KRRKKTKNSS
-470 DGQKKKGNQDSE
+470 HGRSEEKKKGNQDSE

-501 FPNTIFHPLKSSE
+501 FPNTIFHPLKSAE

-591 VIPEEQDGKGE
+591 VVPEEQDGKGE
-602 YHPDLIDDLGKS
+602 YHPDLVDDVGKS

-633 RRESLSA
+633 RRVIVDLREFRSELPSLIHRRGIS
-640 VSATERKMSLM
+640 VQPVTIEVGDYILTPEICVERKSLNDLIGSLNNGRLYNQAQAM
-651 DQGYESDIETEDEDE
+651 CRYYKRPVLLIEFNQNQPFCLQGKHLPSSENTSHNFVSKLILLTMHFPRLRLLWCQSPYATAEIFDI
-666 FFLVQRTALNGLF
+666 L
-679 GSALCPQCKEPGF
+679 
-692 KMKHGTKHGLA
+692 KHGKEEPTVAEAQA
-703 VKMLLTCTACDAD
+703 VTEKELQD
-716 AKNAWLSP
+716 SG
-724 QMENSKS
+724 KS
-731 FEGNSPQDFSKASQ
+731 SDKYNPAPQDFLLHMPGVSLKNYTLLMRKFTSLADMFKASQ
-745 GEFRPAGAAAVARV
+745 EELSSVMGNAAQAKALWEAIHIPIEHNPQKPVPQRKFR
-759 FCDAVAA
+759 
-766 VCNVYSQME
+766 
-775 GTPTKNVTVVYDG
+775 
-788 TWMTR
+788 
-793 GHTSHIGVGRVI
+793 
-805 EFYTGLVL
+805 
-813 DSVVL
+813 
-818 SNYCHGCAVGPKE
+818 
-831 GDDGYSEWK
+831 
-840 EAHVC
+840 
-845 QNNTEANSGQMEVE
+845 
-859 AALILFRRSL
+859 
-869 KKK
+869 KK

>member
-1 MSLLEFET
+1 
-9 QMFLD
+9 MFLD

-84 ERQVQ
+84 E
-89 TSCFVCRTDVYLTG
+89 RTDVYLTG

-340 RVYGVDKRSHKDD
+340 RVYGVNKCSHKDD

-404 DRTCGQLSEASFCS
+404 DRTCGQLSE
-418 SYLCSGADT
+418 YLCCGADT

-565 DEQRYLTSLR
+565 DEQCYLTSLR

-633 RRESLSA
+633 RRVIVDLREFRSELPSLIHRRGIN
-640 VSATERKMSLM
+640 VQPVTIEVGDYILTPEICVERKSLNDLIGSLNNGRLYNQAQAM
-651 DQGYESDIETEDEDE
+651 CRYYKRPVLLIEFNQNQPFCLQGKHVPSSESTSSQTFVSKLILLTMHFPRLRLLWCQSPYATAEIFDI
-666 FFLVQRTALNGLF
+666 L
-679 GSALCPQCKEPGF
+679 
-692 KMKHGTKHGLA
+692 KHGKEEPSVAEAQA
-703 VKMLLTCTACDAD
+703 VTEKELQD
-716 AKNAWLSP
+716 SG
-724 QMENSKS
+724 KS
-731 FEGNSPQDFSKASQ
+731 SDKYNPAPQDFLLHLPGVSLKNYTSLMRKFTSLADMFKASEEELSSVMGNAAQ
-745 GEFRPAGAAAVARV
+745 AKALWQAIHNPIEHNPQKAVPQRKFR
-759 FCDAVAA
+759 
-766 VCNVYSQME
+766 
-775 GTPTKNVTVVYDG
+775 
-788 TWMTR
+788 
-793 GHTSHIGVGRVI
+793 
-805 EFYTGLVL
+805 
-813 DSVVL
+813 
-818 SNYCHGCAVGPKE
+818 
-831 GDDGYSEWK
+831 
-840 EAHVC
+840 
-845 QNNTEANSGQMEVE
+845 
-859 AALILFRRSL
+859 
-869 KKK
+869 KK

>member
-1 MSLLEFET
+1 
-9 QMFLD
+9 MFLD

-84 ERQVQ
+84 E
-89 TSCFVCRTDVYLTG
+89 RTDVYLTG

-340 RVYGVDKRSHKDD
+340 RVYDVGKRSHKDD

-404 DRTCGQLSEASFCS
+404 DRTCGQLSE
-418 SYLCSGADT
+418 YLCSGADT

-633 RRESLSA
+633 RRVIVDLREFRSELPSLIHRRGIN
-640 VSATERKMSLM
+640 VQPVTIEVGDYILTPEICVERKSLNDLIGSLNNGRLYNQAQAM
-651 DQGYESDIETEDEDE
+651 CRYYKRPVLLIEFNQNQPFCLQGKHVPSSESTSSQTFVSKLILLTMHFPRLRLLWCQSPYATAEIFDI
-666 FFLVQRTALNGLF
+666 L
-679 GSALCPQCKEPGF
+679 
-692 KMKHGTKHGLA
+692 KHGKEEPSVAEAQA
-703 VKMLLTCTACDAD
+703 VTEKELQD
-716 AKNAWLSP
+716 SG
-724 QMENSKS
+724 KS
-731 FEGNSPQDFSKASQ
+731 SDKYNPAPQDFLLHLPGVSLKNYTSLMRKFTSLADMFKASEEELSSVMGNAAQ
-745 GEFRPAGAAAVARV
+745 AKALWQAIHNPIEHNPQKAVPQRKFR
-759 FCDAVAA
+759 
-766 VCNVYSQME
+766 
-775 GTPTKNVTVVYDG
+775 
-788 TWMTR
+788 
-793 GHTSHIGVGRVI
+793 
-805 EFYTGLVL
+805 
-813 DSVVL
+813 
-818 SNYCHGCAVGPKE
+818 
-831 GDDGYSEWK
+831 
-840 EAHVC
+840 
-845 QNNTEANSGQMEVE
+845 
-859 AALILFRRSL
+859 
-869 KKK
+869 KK

>member
-84 ERQVQ
+84 E
-89 TSCFVCRTDVYLTG
+89 RTDVYLTG

-340 RVYGVDKRSHKDD
+340 RVYGVNKCSHKDD

-404 DRTCGQLSEASFCS
+404 DRTCGQLSE
-418 SYLCSGADT
+418 YLCSGADT

-633 RRESLSA
+633 RRVIVDLREFRSELPSLIHRRGIN
-640 VSATERKMSLM
+640 VQPVTIEVGDYILTPEICVERKSLNDLIGSLNNGRLYNQAQAM
-651 DQGYESDIETEDEDE
+651 CRYYKRPVLLIEFNQNQPFCLQGKHVPSSESTSSQTFVSKLILLTIHFPRLRLLWCQSPYATAEIFDI
-666 FFLVQRTALNGLF
+666 L
-679 GSALCPQCKEPGF
+679 
-692 KMKHGTKHGLA
+692 KHGKEEPSVAEAQA
-703 VKMLLTCTACDAD
+703 VTEKELQD
-716 AKNAWLSP
+716 SG
-724 QMENSKS
+724 KS
-731 FEGNSPQDFSKASQ
+731 SDKYNPAPQDFLLHLPGVSLKNYTSLMRKFTSLADMFKASEEELSSVMGNAAQ
-745 GEFRPAGAAAVARV
+745 AKALWQAIHNPIEHNPQKAVPQRKFR
-759 FCDAVAA
+759 
-766 VCNVYSQME
+766 
-775 GTPTKNVTVVYDG
+775 
-788 TWMTR
+788 
-793 GHTSHIGVGRVI
+793 
-805 EFYTGLVL
+805 
-813 DSVVL
+813 
-818 SNYCHGCAVGPKE
+818 
-831 GDDGYSEWK
+831 
-840 EAHVC
+840 
-845 QNNTEANSGQMEVE
+845 
-859 AALILFRRSL
+859 
-869 KKK
+869 KK

>member
-47 VLILGTTA
+47 VLVLGTTA

-69 VNPLPKCITADCGTK
+69 VNPLPKSITADCGTK
-84 ERQVQ
+84 E
-89 TSCFVCRTDVYLTG
+89 RTDVYLTG

-119 ERVPINL
+119 ERVPIDL
-126 ITGIIVYRAH
+126 ITGIVVYRAH

-191 WPRFQADVISSLE
+191 WPRFQADVIASLE

-340 RVYGVDKRSHKDD
+340 RVYGTDKRPRKDD

-404 DRTCGQLSEASFCS
+404 DRTCGQLSE
-418 SYLCSGADT
+418 YLCSGADT

-442 LQLPP
+442 VQLPP
-447 LGRSDD
+447 LGRGEDD
-453 NSGESPG
+453 NGEGPG
-460 KRRKKAKSAS
+460 KRRKKAKNAS

-501 FPNTIFHPLKSSE
+501 FPNTIFHPLKSAE

-633 RRESLSA
+633 RRVIVDLREFRSELPSLIHRRGIN
-640 VSATERKMSLM
+640 VQPVTIEVGDYILTPEICVERKSLNDLIGSLNNGRLYNQAQAM
-651 DQGYESDIETEDEDE
+651 CRYYKRPVLLIEFNQNQPFCLQGKHLPSSESTSSQTFVSKLILLTMHFPRLRLLWCQSPYATAEIFDI
-666 FFLVQRTALNGLF
+666 L
-679 GSALCPQCKEPGF
+679 
-692 KMKHGTKHGLA
+692 KHGKEEPSVAEAQA
-703 VKMLLTCTACDAD
+703 VTEKELQD
-716 AKNAWLSP
+716 SG
-724 QMENSKS
+724 KS
-731 FEGNSPQDFSKASQ
+731 SDKYNPAPQDFLLHLPGVGLKNYTSLMRKFTCLADMFKASEEELSSAMGNAAQ
-745 GEFRPAGAAAVARV
+745 AKALWQAIHNPIEHNPQKAVPQRKFR
-759 FCDAVAA
+759 
-766 VCNVYSQME
+766 
-775 GTPTKNVTVVYDG
+775 
-788 TWMTR
+788 
-793 GHTSHIGVGRVI
+793 
-805 EFYTGLVL
+805 
-813 DSVVL
+813 
-818 SNYCHGCAVGPKE
+818 
-831 GDDGYSEWK
+831 
-840 EAHVC
+840 
-845 QNNTEANSGQMEVE
+845 
-859 AALILFRRSL
+859 
-869 KKK
+869 KK

>member
-84 ERQVQ
+84 E
-89 TSCFVCRTDVYLTG
+89 RTDVYLTG

-404 DRTCGQLSEASFCS
+404 DRTCGQLSE
-418 SYLCSGADT
+418 YLCSGADT

-528 IILYDVNIATVRE
+528 IILYDANIATVRE

-633 RRESLSA
+633 RRVIVDLREFRSELPSLIHRRGIN
-640 VSATERKMSLM
+640 VQPVTIEVGDYILTPEICVERKSLNDLIGSLNNGRLYNQAQAM
-651 DQGYESDIETEDEDE
+651 CRYYKRPVLLIEFNQNQPFCLQGKHVPSSESTSSQTFVSKLILLTMHFPRLRLLWCQSPYATAEIFDI
-666 FFLVQRTALNGLF
+666 L
-679 GSALCPQCKEPGF
+679 
-692 KMKHGTKHGLA
+692 KHGKEEPSVAEAQA
-703 VKMLLTCTACDAD
+703 VTEKELQD
-716 AKNAWLSP
+716 SG
-724 QMENSKS
+724 KS
-731 FEGNSPQDFSKASQ
+731 SDKYNPAPQDFLLHLPGVSLKNYTSLMRKFTSLADMFKASEEELSSVMGNAAQ
-745 GEFRPAGAAAVARV
+745 AKALWQAIHNPIEHNPQKAVPQRKFR
-759 FCDAVAA
+759 
-766 VCNVYSQME
+766 
-775 GTPTKNVTVVYDG
+775 
-788 TWMTR
+788 
-793 GHTSHIGVGRVI
+793 
-805 EFYTGLVL
+805 
-813 DSVVL
+813 
-818 SNYCHGCAVGPKE
+818 
-831 GDDGYSEWK
+831 
-840 EAHVC
+840 
-845 QNNTEANSGQMEVE
+845 
-859 AALILFRRSL
+859 
-869 KKK
+869 KK